1 MSRKRT
7 SSIQHTNSL
16 LCALFLSVMEFGTD
30 SLLSCMTSHLTKW
43 MTFWK
48 EAIETQKVVWH
59 QRANGWELIRV
70 HQYSAWV
77 LASKRPFYLCKLDA
91 KIYIKILPYWTLLR
105 TEWQWLGKNRSTT
118 ALWFVKGFFTSCE
131 CGKLQQP
138 LLTTRCTSIRATT
151 WAHMQRGGK
160 MGTCLPP
167 PTWNLKE

>member
-118 ALWFVKGFFTSCE
+118 ALWFVKGLIFLPRVSVANYNNRSWQLAVRQSARQH
-131 CGKLQQP
+131 GNLQQ
-138 LLTTRCTSIRATT
+138 
-151 WAHMQRGGK
+151 GGK
-160 MGTCLPP
+160 MSTCLPHLGI
-167 PTWNLKE
+167 WKE